1 MSRPDYASWRAQVD
15 KELKGASFDKLVQV
29 TAEGIALQPLY
40 LDNVSANAPLP
51 APGIGVC
58 MRADASTIDA
68 ELDGGA
74 DAVWVDSFDRRAFET
89 AHKRNFRVLTDVRL
103 SADVA
108 QQRDRSND
116 PASDDTTL
124 RAWFGFDPLCSL
136 ARGELPRHIATSMAR
151 AVGGPADDM
160 TSDDCRVVRVST
172 LPYHDAGADAADEL
186 AVSMSTLVAYLRA
199 LTDRG
204 MTIGRAAQTLWFQVA
219 IGRDTF
225 GEIAKLRALRLLGAK
240 VFTAAGAPD
249 ARVDAVHAVCS
260 ERTLAQRDPWVNM
273 LRVTTQVFAAAVG
286 GAQLVTPQPFDAALG
301 APSDLARRAARNTAL
316 VLRDESHLG
325 KVVDAAGGSYYLE
338 ARTDALAREAWQR
351 FTAMEREGGIVT
363 LLETGA
369 LAERMANAWKPR
381 AAAIAK
387 RKEPV
392 LGVSEFANLDE
403 TLPLSQG
410 TDPAT
415 RQAPVAGDGSR
426 DPMPRPG
433 ARSKS
438 DTQAGMGDGSATGTP
453 TGASARAK
461 SDTQPGMAVATP
473 AEAPAIRS
481 PRTKADTD
489 VGLGVAAVPAAGS
502 LDSAGSRGAAGGGG
516 DLSRSS
522 GAVGLPRHRE
532 GEAFEALRTRVEA
545 GSVREIVLFTLGPPA
560 EHRGRVGF
568 AQGLFATA
576 GLRTREVAASEL
588 DDSGLSEKLAAVAGP
603 VQVACLCGSDD
614 RYAGEAV
621 TLAASLKTAGVKHVV
636 LAGRPGD
643 LEQPLRLAGCEH
655 FIYLGCDVIAT
666 VEGVLR

>member
-1 MSRPDYASWRAQVD
+1 MSRPDYAAWRAQVD

-40 LDNVSANAPLP
+40 LDSVSANAPLP
-51 APGIGVC
+51 PPGIGVC
-58 MRADASTIDA
+58 MRADASTVQA

-74 DAVWVDSFDRRAFET
+74 DAIWTDWDKATHDAIDAAFAAGRQFHLVLDSEG
-89 AHKRNFRVLTDVRL
+89 
-103 SADVA
+103 S
-108 QQRDRSND
+108 QPDRSESSVRD
-116 PASDDTTL
+116 PDTGGLGHAPSDKFALWT
-124 RAWFGFDPLCSL
+124 GGDPI
-136 ARGELPRHIATSMAR
+136 GDIATGEELFRPGLESRLRTLYGTGDSAACVR
-151 AVGGPADDM
+151 H
-160 TSDDCRVVRVST
+160 VRVSGH
-172 LPYHDAGADAADEL
+172 PYHLAGADAADEL
-186 AVSMSTLVAYLRA
+186 AIMMSTLVAYLRGSEHSGLPIA
-199 LTDRG
+199 E
-204 MTIGRAAQTLWFQVA
+204 RARSTWFRVA

-240 VFTAAGAPD
+240 VFAAAGAPG
-249 ARVDAVHAVCS
+249 ARIDAVHAVCS
-260 ERTLAQRDPWVNM
+260 ERTLAQRDPWVNL

-338 ARTDALAREAWQR
+338 ARTDALAREAWTR
-351 FTAMEREGGIVT
+351 FTAMEREGGIVK

-369 LAERMANAWKPR
+369 IHERMANAWKPR

-387 RKEPV
+387 RREPV

-403 TLPLSQG
+403 KVPGHPSAAG
-410 TDPAT
+410 TDA
-415 RQAPVAGDGSR
+415 AAD
-426 DPMPRPG
+426 
-433 ARSKS
+433 
-438 DTQAGMGDGSATGTP
+438 
-453 TGASARAK
+453 ASA
-461 SDTQPGMAVATP
+461 
-473 AEAPAIRS
+473 
-481 PRTKADTD
+481 
-489 VGLGVAAVPAAGS
+489 AAG
-502 LDSAGSRGAAGGGG
+502 
-516 DLSRSS
+516 
-522 GAVGLPRHRE
+522 GLPRHRE

-545 GSVREIVLFTLGPPA
+545 GTVREVVLFTLGPPA

-588 DDSGLSEKLAAVAGP
+588 DLSGLSEKLAAVAGP
-603 VQVACLCGSDD
+603 VEVACLCGSDE

-621 TLAASLKTAGVKHVV
+621 ALAAALKTAGVKHIV

-643 LEQPLRLAGCEH
+643 LEPPLRLAGCEH

-666 VEGVLR
+666 VEGVLQ

>member
-1 MSRPDYASWRAQVD
+1 MSRPDYASWRTQVD
-15 KELKGASFDKLVQV
+15 KELAGASFDKLVQV

-40 LDNVSANAPLP
+40 MDPVSANAPLP
-51 APGIGVC
+51 PPGIGVC
-58 MRADASTIDA
+58 MRADASTVQA

-74 DAVWVDSFDRRAFET
+74 DAIWTDSRDEATHQVLDASARAGRHVHWVVDWSAPSSAELVETSPRLASSTFVAGSRADRT
-89 AHKRNFRVLTDVRL
+89 ATSDP
-103 SADVA
+103 SATPPGHA
-108 QQRDRSND
+108 
-116 PASDDTTL
+116 L
-124 RAWFGFDPLCSL
+124 WHGFDPF
-136 ARGELPRHIATSMAR
+136 AAATATGETDAERLLRDSRILYSAGWPTWMRS
-151 AVGGPADDM
+151 
-160 TSDDCRVVRVST
+160 VRVSS
-172 LPYHDAGADAADEL
+172 LPYHNAGADAADEL
-186 AVSMSTLVAYLRA
+186 AIAMSTLVAYLRGGDA
-199 LTDRG
+199 AGMSVADRARG
-204 MTIGRAAQTLWFQVA
+204 TWFQIG

-249 ARVDAVHAVCS
+249 ARIDAVHAVCS
-260 ERTLAQRDPWVNM
+260 ERTLAQRDPWVNL

-338 ARTDALAREAWQR
+338 ARTEALAREAWQR
-351 FTAMEREGGIVT
+351 FTAMEREGGIVK

-369 LAERMANAWKPR
+369 IHERMANAWKPR

-403 TLPLSQG
+403 KLPNQPSAAG
-410 TDPAT
+410 T
-415 RQAPVAGDGSR
+415 AGTA
-426 DPMPRPG
+426 G
-433 ARSKS
+433 AA
-438 DTQAGMGDGSATGTP
+438 DAFGGAGA
-453 TGASARAK
+453 GAS
-461 SDTQPGMAVATP
+461 
-473 AEAPAIRS
+473 
-481 PRTKADTD
+481 
-489 VGLGVAAVPAAGS
+489 
-502 LDSAGSRGAAGGGG
+502 
-516 DLSRSS
+516 
-522 GAVGLPRHRE
+522 GLPRHRE
-532 GEAFEALRTRVEA
+532 GAAFEALRTRVEA
-545 GSVREIVLFTLGPPA
+545 GTTREVVLFTMGPAA

-576 GLRTREVAASEL
+576 GLRTREVSASEL

-614 RYAGEAV
+614 RYAADAV
-621 TLAASLKTAGVKHVV
+621 SLAASLKTAGVKHIV

-666 VEGVLR
+666 IEGVLR